1 MQKFAFLRTW
11 PYSKHILDKGH
22 VLRNANFCIQR
33 QIKNFTR
40 NDLPNLLLVCTTTYV
55 YQSIKLLK
63 HTLDNQETLKNTM
76 KNKK

>member
-33 QIKNFTR
+33 QIKNFTQ

-55 YQSIKLLK
+55 CIGVDVTGFPRAALPVERL
-63 HTLDNQETLKNTM
+63 
-76 KNKK
+76 